1 MSLNVPDLPPFWSS
15 PRQWGTMAGR
25 PWSIVH
31 LGRVCKR
38 RTFRVHDPILM
49 G

>member
-1 MSLNVPDLPPFWSS
+1 MITAALSRPSDLDLPFAFWMLD
-15 PRQWGTMAGR
+15 R
-25 PWSIVH
+25 

-38 RTFRVHDPILM
+38 RTFRVDDPTLM